1 MPKAITYYHYTS
13 KHLEFARSKPTKAE
27 KDLVTL
33 LLCKI
38 VDELDAED
46 LEGSTD
52 VVVNYLYSDFGWPYL
67 KMRRLEGQP
76 KKLEG
81 ITEIVASFLN

>member
-13 KHLEFARSKPTKAE
+13 KHHEFARNKPTKAE

-52 VVVNYLYSDFGWPYL
+52 VVVNYLYSDFGRPYL